1 MLSLEGSRM
10 LGEIISGP
18 RAWDASSL
26 DDRSQWYFSIR
37 AEMLPALERTVRE
50 QAIGTVPVTSLQ
62 AADSPCSEFAS
73 CLEPVRQALH
83 AGRGFV
89 VIDGLSPVC
98 FSTQEMRAIYW
109 LLGQLLGR
117 PMIQNVQ
124 GTLLYDVRDTGQ
136 SLEQGARFS
145 VTSYESSFH
154 TDNSFG
160 ESVLDT
166 VGLLCLQS
174 AHAGGL
180 SQVVSGYAVH
190 NRLLTDHADV
200 LPILYQPFQVER
212 RGGVRAGEGPTIP
225 MPIFAWDGADLTVRY
240 LRYWIHAGH
249 EKIGQPLTPDQVKA
263 LDVLDSVLA
272 QRDVVA
278 EFMLQPG
285 QMFFI
290 NNRSMFHNRTA
301 FDDWPQVERR
311 RHYLRLWL
319 QN

>member
-1 MLSLEGSRM
+1 MLTDL
-10 LGEIISGP
+10 ITDP
-18 RAWDASSL
+18 RAWDSASL
-26 DDRSQWYFSIR
+26 DDRRQWYFSI
-37 AEMLPALERTVRE
+37 PADLLAALDRTVQELSPFLTR
-50 QAIGTVPVTSLQ
+50 VTSLGVK
-62 AADSPCSEFAS
+62 DFPCGSMGAS
-73 CLEPVRQALH
+73 VQPAREALES
-83 AGRGFV
+83 GRGFV
-89 VIDGLSPVC
+89 ILDGIPSGRY
-98 FSTQEMRAIYW
+98 SSEEMRALYW

-174 AHAGGL
+174 ARAGGL

-190 NRLLTDHADV
+190 NRLLTDHAEV

-290 NNRSMFHNRTA
+290 NNRSMF
-301 FDDWPQVERR
+301 
-311 RHYLRLWL
+311 
-319 QN
+319 

>member
-1 MLSLEGSRM
+1 MLS
-10 LGEIISGP
+10 EIISVP
-18 RAWDASSL
+18 RAWDAASL
-26 DDRSQWYFSIR
+26 DDRSRWYFAIP
-37 AEMLPALERTVRE
+37 ADLLAALERTLRE
-50 QAIGTVPVTSLQ
+50 LPIATVPVTSFQ
-62 AADSPCSEFAS
+62 AADSPCGDFGP
-73 CLEPVRQALH
+73 CLEPVREALQT
-83 AGRGFV
+83 GRGFV
-89 VIDGLSPVC
+89 IIDGISPER
-98 FSTQEMRAIYW
+98 FSTEEMRAIYW

-136 SLEQGARFS
+136 SLEHGARFS

-174 AHAGGL
+174 ARSGGL

-190 NRLLTDHADV
+190 NRLLRDHADV
-200 LPILYQPFQVER
+200 LPTLYQPFQVER
-212 RGGVRAGEGPTIP
+212 RGGVRAGEGPAIP
-225 MPIFAWDGADLTVRY
+225 MPIFAWDGADLIVRY
-240 LRYWIHAGH
+240 LRYWIQAGH
-249 EKIGQPLTPDQVKA
+249 EKIGKPLTSTQVKA
-263 LDVLDSVLA
+263 LDVLDNVLA
-272 QRDVVA
+272 QRDLVA

-290 NNRSMFHNRTA
+290 NNRTMFHNRTA
-301 FDDWPQVERR
+301 FDDWPQLERR

-319 QN
+319 QNSHA

>member
-1 MLSLEGSRM
+1 
-10 LGEIISGP
+10 
-18 RAWDASSL
+18 
-26 DDRSQWYFSIR
+26 
-37 AEMLPALERTVRE
+37 
-50 QAIGTVPVTSLQ
+50 
-62 AADSPCSEFAS
+62 
-73 CLEPVRQALH
+73 
-83 AGRGFV
+83 
-89 VIDGLSPVC
+89 
-98 FSTQEMRAIYW
+98 MRVIYW

-117 PMIQNVQ
+117 PLIQNVQ

-174 AHAGGL
+174 ARSGGL

-190 NRLLTDHADV
+190 NRLLSDHADV

-225 MPIFAWDGADLTVRY
+225 VPIFAWDGADLTVRY
-240 LRYWIHAGH
+240 LRYWIQSGH
-249 EKIGQPLTPDQVKA
+249 EKIGQPLTSVQMNA
-263 LDVLDSVLA
+263 LDVLDGVLA
-272 QRDVVA
+272 QRELAA
-278 EFMLQPG
+278 EFMLEPG

-290 NNRSMFHNRTA
+290 NTRSMFHNRTA

-319 QN
+319 QNSHA

>member
-1 MLSLEGSRM
+1 MLTDL
-10 LGEIISGP
+10 ITDP
-18 RAWDASSL
+18 RAWDSASL
-26 DDRSQWYFSIR
+26 DDRRQWYFSI
-37 AEMLPALERTVRE
+37 PADLLAALDRTVQELSPFLTR
-50 QAIGTVPVTSLQ
+50 VTSLGVE
-62 AADSPCSEFAS
+62 DFPCGSMGAS
-73 CLEPVRQALH
+73 VQPAREALES
-83 AGRGFV
+83 GRGFV
-89 VIDGLSPVC
+89 ILDGIPSGRY
-98 FSTQEMRAIYW
+98 SSEEMRALYW
-109 LLGQLLGR
+109 LLGQFLGR
-117 PMIQNVQ
+117 PMAQNVE

-136 SLEQGARFS
+136 DLAQGARFS

-249 EKIGQPLTPDQVKA
+249 EKAGKPLTPVQIKA
-263 LDVLDSVLA
+263 LDVLDSVLG
-272 QRDVVA
+272 QRDLMA
-278 EFMLQPG
+278 EFMLEPG

-290 NNRSMFHNRTA
+290 NNRCMFHNRTA
-301 FDDWPQVERR
+301 FEDWPEGQQR

-319 QN
+319 QR